1 IGPWPFVHTPWDFA
15 LPRDKEGKLTKSFI
29 GSDIY
34 KNPPESYTFAYCG
47 FDPRKVDAHHGA
59 RVLLDG
65 KDIGVVTTCCVEVA
79 CSRVN
84 GKIVSTSSPDKP
96 ADFKPKG
103 LVAGYVRV
111 DRKLEPGTKI
121 TLKDDRRSIEVEVV
135 ADIRPGRTA
144 RVAI

>member
-1 IGPWPFVHTPWDFA
+1 M
-15 LPRDKEGKLTKSFI
+15 
-29 GSDIY
+29 
-34 KNPPESYTFAYCG
+34 
-47 FDPRKVDAHHGA
+47 DAHSGA

-65 KDIGVVTTCCVEVA
+65 KDIGLVSTCCLEVA

-84 GKIVSTSSPDKP
+84 GKIVSIVSPDKP

-111 DRKLEPGTKI
+111 DRKLEPGAKV
-121 TLKDDRRSIEVEVV
+121 TLKDDRRSIEVEIV

-144 RVAI
+144 HVAI

>member
-1 IGPWPFVHTPWDFA
+1 M
-15 LPRDKEGKLTKSFI
+15 
-29 GSDIY
+29 
-34 KNPPESYTFAYCG
+34 
-47 FDPRKVDAHHGA
+47 
-59 RVLLDG
+59 
-65 KDIGVVTTCCVEVA
+65 
-79 CSRVN
+79 N
-84 GKIVSTSSPDKP
+84 GKIVSTASPDKP